1 MITDGKKWQHYFAA
15 RSLSALF
22 RGISSNHNGSL
33 SCFSCCHSYRTLNRF
48 KEHEKL
54 CNNNDC
60 CHVDMPEEH
69 NKISK
74 YRHGEKSLL
83 LVLTRKFYY
92 QKHFFFKI
100 ILKNL
105 TQEKKQSTYLQV
117 GHGL

>member
-1 MITDGKKWQHYFAA
+1 
-15 RSLSALF
+15 
-22 RGISSNHNGSL
+22 
-33 SCFSCCHSYRTLNRF
+33 
-48 KEHEKL
+48 
-54 CNNNDC
+54 
-60 CHVDMPEEH
+60 MPEEH